1 MMAVDLR
8 ETEWSNKEDF
18 MTWLQSE
25 GVSAATIRTLEGQI
39 CSGYSHAYAAFLK
52 IFFLQ
57 ITKLTE

>member
-18 MTWLQSE
+18 VTWLQSE

-39 CSGYSHAYAAFLK
+39 CIAMHSLLK
-52 IFFLQ
+52 IFF
-57 ITKLTE
+57 